1 MQTPQQCAPL
11 PFSSPAALAFQPA
24 LCPAYTL
31 TRVATA
37 ARRCAAVAADIAD
50 VSQSAC
56 TREIL
61 QDAELLPR
69 ISGEAQDLRHHSQA
83 PVPDF
88 ETGANL
94 PLSGY
99 SLCDPKLMG
108 YNAIRTD
115 KWGLFRALHVV
126 DAP

>member
-1 MQTPQQCAPL
+1 MT
-11 PFSSPAALAFQPA
+11 
-24 LCPAYTL
+24 
-31 TRVATA
+31 
-37 ARRCAAVAADIAD
+37 ADIAD

-61 QDAELLPR
+61 QNAEVLPR
-69 ISGEAQDLRHHSQA
+69 IPGEAQDLRHHPQG

-99 SLCDPKLMG
+99 SLCPPRLMG
-108 YNAIRTD
+108 YNAIRAD
-115 KWGLFRALHVV
+115 KWGLCRALSVV
-126 DAP
+126 DAL